1 MKKIVM
7 FLKKNYPSKSN
18 MTSHIAK
25 LPIEKK
31 GLQMSTLSKRVC
43 QLKSSK
49 SSHCKCSIC
58 HKESSQKGHLNEHN
72 ARVHKGKRP
81 HKCSVCDEIFSR
93 MSKLNEHIASV
104 HEEDCSVCEK

>member
-1 MKKIVM
+1 
-7 FLKKNYPSKSN
+7 

-25 LPIEKK
+25 LHIESKD
-31 GLQMSTLSKRVC
+31 LQMSTLSKRVC

-49 SSHCKCSIC
+49 SSHCKCSVC
-58 HKESSQKGHLNEHN
+58 DKESSQKGHLNKHN

-81 HKCSVCDEIFSR
+81 KRCSVCDEIFSR
-93 MSKLNEHIASV
+93 KSKLNEHIASV